1 MKVISGTLKGRTIKG
16 FTIKGT
22 RPTMDRV
29 KESIFATI
37 QNHIKDSLVLD
48 LFAGSGNYGIEAIS
62 NYAKFVYFNDINKE
76 ACSVIKNNLQE
87 FKIEDKGLILN
98 LDYLKCLERLK
109 KDNLKFDLIFLDPP
123 YKLHILNNIL
133 KFINDND
140 LLNINGLVIVEFQ
153 DEELDN
159 YNNLNLIKDKK
170 YGDKKV
176 YIYRKDSIWN

>member
-98 LDYLKCLERLK
+98 LDYLKCL
-109 KDNLKFDLIFLDPP
+109 
-123 YKLHILNNIL
+123 
-133 KFINDND
+133 
-140 LLNINGLVIVEFQ
+140 
-153 DEELDN
+153 
-159 YNNLNLIKDKK
+159 
-170 YGDKKV
+170 
-176 YIYRKDSIWN
+176 